1 MLRPI
6 TVAPMFSN
14 QPSTIGVLGLA
25 SPPSSPC
32 ISRKALSGNTHSF
45 SCIPP
50 IPNGF
55 SSLCSGPAA
64 NPSSDIMMFSLSLL
78 IAAPQATR

>member
-14 QPSTIGVLGLA
+14 HPSTIVLLA
-25 SPPSSPC
+25 FTSPPSIPC
-32 ISRKALSGNTHSF
+32 SSRNARSGKSHSL

-55 SSLCSGPAA
+55 SALCSGPAE
-64 NPSSDIMMFSLSLL
+64 
-78 IAAPQATR
+78 